1 MKKAIKLSLI
11 LIIYL
16 TLSIFSQKAFAAEFN
31 FKETGGSE
39 VSYKIITDQ
48 TSATVTITSNMRLDQ
63 RFDVSIWKTQNRDN
77 QSNQVFSKEIYFNT
91 PPPRTTSFTVRGL
104 EKNKDYFFFKGKVG
118 RNSEWWRFSTAT
130 SWYGLSF
137 DKKNS
142 SGGYDM
148 AFFGD
153 PKDQREMFLA
163 LSKSSDSTTVL
174 TEISNQSPSTILFPL
189 GKLATKTGDGFAT
202 ISLPPEKQGRYYA
215 HLIAKNTSGSY
226 EVITQYRNT
235 IVFGNSIGEIFYN
248 KLGKSDFEKTGTN
261 QYKLKGSI
269 DATKHKELDIVPL
282 STITISGVFYDLKY
296 KQTVLTLPNITPNK
310 DGSYEFDIKTN
321 GIFNDNTNYGLRL
334 TFSSST
340 GASAIYEVKGVNTSK
355 GYIIPETGKEAE
367 DFLNKNSYRLLAPIP
382 GMTMLLDPELCKLE
396 QQKDPGQICDINAF
410 LNFLLQL
417 AIGAAAVVLVVR
429 IIISGYGYMLTD
441 VPYIKVKL
449 KGQFIEAMIGLV
461 VALSS
466 YLILN
471 TVNPKLVSNNI
482 KIGVASFEVEEI
494 LAISSAGYDSNSVKN
509 LSLEEIK
516 KIKTQYGKNWE
527 GSIKGIYIPARDLAV
542 PNISNGIK
550 TLMTAQASYEG
561 FIIPGENS
569 QYPNGSKS
577 FRSNNPGNLGTDWT
591 RTGTFPT
598 LDAGIKAQ
606 YNYINRVI
614 KGEHKAYPLGKRLT
628 QPATTL
634 AGHPYPAIDFNP
646 YTGTLRQYLNI
657 YDAGTRLNNSYLT
670 FIISFFQ
677 KSGYTITPETTL
689 SQIAQL
695 N

>member
-1 MKKAIKLSLI
+1 MKKI
-11 LIIYL
+11 LTFLFFFTALFLNTNFSYAKDFSANFSFAKVNISVVGKEAVMSI
-16 TLSIFSQKAFAAEFN
+16 TNTNGGADWWGRVEIWANKDNINGVIDSIF
-31 FKETGGSE
+31 KEE
-39 VSYKIITDQ
+39 VKDLNVGQ
-48 TSATVTITSNMRLDQ
+48 TKHLKFSGLDTSK
-63 RFDVSIWKTQNRDN
+63 KTT
-77 QSNQVFSKEIYFNT
+77 YY
-91 PPPRTTSFTVRGL
+91 FTVRNRGGS
-104 EKNKDYFFFKGKVG
+104 KN
-118 RNSEWWRFSTAT
+118 EILFSTF
-130 SWYGLSF
+130 WYGLSF

-226 EVITQYRNT
+226 EVITQHRNT

-382 GMTMLLDPELCKLE
+382 GMTMLLDPELCREE
-396 QQKDPGQICDINAF
+396 QRRDPGQICDINAF

-482 KIGVASFEVEEI
+482 NIKAINFEIVDFPDAGDDSIDPDFKLGKATYSKDATISPGTVSAVKKLEQGWEI
-494 LAISSAGYDSNSVKN
+494 SRFIVFTNNRMLIELKKGQDIDNTNLIDISP
-509 LSLEEIK
+509 
-516 KIKTQYGKNWE
+516 GKNGYAPE
-527 GSIKGIYIPARDLAV
+527 GTAKGGDNKTPIGTWKIIDIRYKPGVPQFNGNGSNMGAAFWHLSPTKSGERGIGMHGTKTGGLSATNGCIRMKNTDLLALQPYVKKGIP
-542 PNISNGIK
+542 
-550 TLMTAQASYEG
+550 
-561 FIIPGENS
+561 
-569 QYPNGSKS
+569 
-577 FRSNNPGNLGTDWT
+577 
-591 RTGTFPT
+591 
-598 LDAGIKAQ
+598 
-606 YNYINRVI
+606 VI
-614 KGEHKAYPLGKRLT
+614 VK
-628 QPATTL
+628 Q
-634 AGHPYPAIDFNP
+634 
-646 YTGTLRQYLNI
+646 
-657 YDAGTRLNNSYLT
+657 
-670 FIISFFQ
+670 
-677 KSGYTITPETTL
+677 
-689 SQIAQL
+689 
-695 N
+695 